1 MALFLKNSQ
10 STWLETAAFLTGIL
24 VFTYFITGDKSSV
37 VLALA
42 GIGLSL
48 GILVLKIKSG
58 CSLTMAFG
66 FGSQLKGKILYA
78 GIAILAGLLLG
89 MVYRQSLRTG
99 LLPQRLVWF
108 ALFASLIGST
118 EELIFRG
125 FIQTNLRKINASV
138 AVIISAA
145 AHTIY
150 KLVLF
155 WSLDPGMAI
164 NFRGL
169 VIWTFIGGIIFGT
182 IRELSGNTVFP
193 VISHAVFDIVVY
205 GDNLILPWWIWS

>member
-1 MALFLKNSQ
+1 MALFLKNRQ

-24 VFTYFITGDKSSV
+24 VFTFFITDDKRSV
-37 VLALA
+37 ILALA
-42 GIGLSL
+42 GIGLSFS
-48 GILVLKIKSG
+48 ILVLKIKSG

-66 FGSQLKGKILYA
+66 FSAQLKGKLLYA
-78 GIAILAGLLLG
+78 GISILAGLLLG
-89 MVYRQSLRTG
+89 MVYRQSLKTG
-99 LLPQRLVWF
+99 VLPQRLVSF
-108 ALFASLIGST
+108 ALLASLIGST

-125 FIQTNLRKINASV
+125 FMQTNLRKINAAA
-138 AVIISAA
+138 AVLISAA

-169 VIWTFIGGIIFGT
+169 VIWTFIGGVVFGI

-193 VISHAVFDIVVY
+193 VISHAVFDVVVY